1 MVNLLDDLCPIPF
14 VDTSPRMAVH
24 WINLGWLAAVSLGHA
39 VLVVAF
45 LNRSMARPLSH
56 QVSHVLKTSHDFVI
70 LLLPVL
76 VGSLYGVTGPGLL
89 WATSTIAPWKVLP
102 VWLSGYLLLCT
113 ILAVIAP
120 LVKFVR
126 TLRGNSSHLR
136 STTSH
141 RHDLA
146 AELPGP
152 LLGEGPYRRFAD
164 CPGNQILQVEIN
176 EKTLVHPRL
185 PPAWD
190 GLSILHLSDAHFIG
204 TVKRAWYERVFE
216 LAREKPCDIVVFTG
230 DLLDDLEFLKW
241 VRPTLA
247 SFAAPLGCWFVLG
260 NHDWLLGDTTPI
272 RQTLTGMGWNDATTS
287 TRLLAWKGGTIAIA
301 GTELPWMGGDPDL
314 RDVPETAFTIL
325 LSHTPDRIQTAR
337 AGHVDLMLAGHNH
350 GGQVRFPLFGP
361 LYSPSLYGCRYAS
374 GVFWEAP
381 TLLHVSRGLGGR
393 HPLRLNCAP
402 EVTRLV
408 LRTR

>member
-1 MVNLLDDLCPIPF
+1 
-14 VDTSPRMAVH
+14 MAVH

-39 VLVVAF
+39 VIVVAF

-56 QVSHVLKTSHDFVI
+56 ELSHLLKTSHDFVI

-76 VGSLYGVTGPGLL
+76 VGSFYGVTGPRLL
-89 WATSTIAPWKVLP
+89 FADTMVPPWRALP
-102 VWLSGYLLLCT
+102 VWLSGYLLICT
-113 ILAVIAP
+113 LIALIAP
-120 LVKFVR
+120 VVKLIR
-126 TLRGNSSHLR
+126 TLRGNSRWLR
-136 STTSH
+136 STTST

-146 AELPGP
+146 RELPGP
-152 LLGEGPYRRFAD
+152 LLGDGPYRRFAD
-164 CPGNQILQVEIN
+164 CPGNQILQVELN

-185 PPAWD
+185 PAAWD
-190 GLSILHLSDAHFIG
+190 GLSILHFSDAHYIG
-204 TVKRAWYERVFE
+204 TVQRAWYDRVYE
-216 LAREKPCDIVVFTG
+216 LAREKPCDLVLFTG
-230 DLLDDLEFLKW
+230 DLLDDLRFLDW
-241 VRPTLA
+241 VRPT
-247 SFAAPLGCWFVLG
+247 FAPFSAPLGCWFVLG

-272 RQTLTGMGWNDATTS
+272 RRSLTDLGWNDATTA

-301 GTELPWMGGDPDL
+301 GTELPWMGRDPDL
-314 RDVPETAFTIL
+314 RDVPDTAFTIL

-337 AGHVDLMLAGHNH
+337 AAHVDLMLAGHNH

-408 LRTR
+408 LRSQPVASRSS